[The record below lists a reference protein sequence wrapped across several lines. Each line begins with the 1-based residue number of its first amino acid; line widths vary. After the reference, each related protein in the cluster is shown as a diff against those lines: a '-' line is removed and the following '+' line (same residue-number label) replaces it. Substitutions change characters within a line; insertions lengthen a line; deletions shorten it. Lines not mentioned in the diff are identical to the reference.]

1 MLDLL
6 AASRLSLVSVSGDC
20 SLVAVHR
27 LLIAVT
33 FLVVERRL

>member
-1 MLDLL
+1 M
-6 AASRLSLVSVSGDC
+6 ATSRLSLVSVSRDC

-33 FLVVERRL
+33 FLVVEVRL